1 MLYVL
6 HLPVDLTAALF
17 AVRIPRTLLPT
28 NKPFYNQDYQEY
40 WDLLFLGFEE
50 DRAGDIWIQES

>member
-50 DRAGDIWIQES
+50 DRAGDI